1 MTATATAPPGVGVR
15 GDFGRLWLGAGASN
29 LADGLLFAGLPVLA
43 LQVTDSPAL
52 IAGVAVAIQL
62 PMALT
67 ALPSGVLA
75 DRYDRR
81 RLLVAGNLLRVVGLL
96 AAAVAVAV
104 GELHLAIVYAVAAL
118 VGASEIVVDTTAQ
131 TAVPSLVAR
140 DDLGRAHARLG
151 GTQVV
156 MNDAVGAPIGSFLAG
171 VGAAIFLATP
181 LLLFALA
188 AAFVLRLRLPS
199 RARTERSQPLT
210 AGLRSD
216 LAIGVRYLA
225 GNPLLRRLA
234 VTACVFNFGN
244 MAFVAVLPVYVT
256 GPLGLPAAAYGL
268 FLTGAAAGGV
278 LGSLVADRVL
288 RRLGLARVLRVA
300 SVLIAL
306 LFATIGL
313 VPRLAVAVLA
323 IVLAGALGMI
333 WNVGSRVLRQT
344 IVPDDVLG
352 RVTATVAFVALI
364 AAPVGGML
372 GGLVAEHHGVRWP
385 AAVSV
390 AAIAVVYALLR
401 AVTADAIDAATA
413 DAAATHGP
421 AVAD

>member
-1 MTATATAPPGVGVR
+1 MTDTATAQAGVGMR
-15 GDFGRLWLGAGASN
+15 DGFGRLWLGAGASN

-52 IAGVAVAIQL
+52 VAGVAVAIQL

-81 RLLVAGNLLRVVGLL
+81 RLLVAGNLLRMAGLL
-96 AAAVAVAV
+96 AAAVAVIV
-104 GELHLAIVYAVAAL
+104 GELHLAIVYAVAAV

-131 TAVPSLVAR
+131 TTVPSLVDR

-171 VGAAIFLATP
+171 AGAAMFLAAP

-188 AAFVLRLRLPS
+188 AAVVLRLRLPVRS
-199 RARTERSQPLT
+199 RTERTEPLT

-216 LAIGVRYLA
+216 LAVGVRYLA
-225 GNPLLRRLA
+225 SNLLLRRLA
-234 VTACVFNFGN
+234 LAGCVFNFGN

-256 GPLGLPAAAYGL
+256 AELGLPAAAYGL
-268 FLTGAAAGGV
+268 FLTAAAAGGV
-278 LGSLVADRVL
+278 LGSVLADRVL
-288 RRLGLARVLRVA
+288 QRLGLARLLQVGSVAIAIVFA
-300 SVLIAL
+300 SV
-306 LFATIGL
+306 GL
-313 VPRLAVAVLA
+313 VPRLAVAVA
-323 IVLAGALGMI
+323 GVVLAGALGMM
-333 WNVGSRVLRQT
+333 WNVGIRVLRQT
-344 IVPDDVLG
+344 IVPDVLLG

-364 AAPVGGML
+364 AAPVGGLL
-372 GGLVAEHHGVRWP
+372 GGLVAEHHGTRWP

-390 AAIAVVYALLR
+390 AGIAVAFVLLR
-401 AVTADAIDAATA
+401 AVTAERIDEATA
-413 DAAATHGP
+413 EVRAAAS
-421 AVAD
+421 A